1 MRRVSLGE
9 TQGKRVAL
17 SKAFLSR
24 VFVARDGKGRW
35 ERQQTSGTFGKLASE
50 GSVLVRN

>member
-1 MRRVSLGE
+1 MSLGE
-9 TQGKRVAL
+9 TQGRRVAL
-17 SKAFLSR
+17 SKAFLNR

-35 ERQQTSGTFGKLASE
+35 ERQHTLDIFGKLASE